1 VGFKGRIFAPIDSL
15 QLNLFRIVTGFIFA
29 FQFYK
34 FYGISVQFAQ
44 IPFHMTYDLFHWIR
58 PMEGFSAQL
67 FFGIAFMAAIAMA
80 LGIFY
85 RAAALITFI
94 GLLYSFLLDKT
105 IYNNHYYLFV
115 LIAGLLLVTDAHRG
129 LSISNPRSTT
139 AIPAWQLWLLQFQVS
154 IVYFYGAVNKMNYDW
169 LVMAEPIYHWLP
181 DMVGEWIE
189 QTDRWK
195 WAALAYGFS
204 YGGLLLDLMAGFL
217 VFIKGKLK
225 YGVMA
230 LMVLFSAMNSVLFNI
245 GYFPVFL
252 LGSLL
257 LFVDTPYLRRML
269 PFARSSGTMG
279 GVRNK
284 GLSVA
289 FLSLY
294 IAFQLLMPLRHYL
307 IHGWY
312 LWDERGMLFSWTMK
326 LRDKEPII
334 SLELRIPATN
344 EKYFVPIEEFLI
356 QRQAKYVAYRPMDL
370 LRFCHFIENHYR
382 KELEID
388 TDMEVYAEIYVRL
401 NHYRDHQ
408 LMINPY
414 VDLTSIDP
422 SVSFE
427 TGKQDWIVDLN
438 DDQFGLNPPDPI
450 SLPLTR
456 YRDQ

>member
-1 VGFKGRIFAPIDSL
+1 MGIKGRIFAPVDSL
-15 QLNLFRIVTGFIFA
+15 PLNLFRIATGLIFA

-34 FYGISVQFAQ
+34 FYGISESFAQ

-58 PMEGFSAQL
+58 PMEGLPAQL
-67 FFGIAFMAAIAMA
+67 FYGVAFLSAVAMA

-85 RAAALITFI
+85 RIAALLTFV

-115 LIAGLLLVTDAHRG
+115 LIAGLLLMTDAHKG
-129 LSISNPRSTT
+129 LSWSNPRHSTF
-139 AIPAWQLWLLQFQVS
+139 IPSWQLWLIQFQVS
-154 IVYFYGAVNKMNYDW
+154 IVYFFGAINKMNYDW

-189 QTDRWK
+189 HTDKWK
-195 WAALAYGFS
+195 WDALAYGFS
-204 YGGLLLDLMAGFL
+204 YGGLLLDLAAGFL
-217 VFIKGKLK
+217 VFLRGKLK
-225 YGVMA
+225 YGVMVF
-230 LMVLFSAMNSVLFNI
+230 MVLFSAMNSMLFNI

-257 LFVDTPYLRRML
+257 LFIDLAHLKRLL
-269 PFARSSGTMG
+269 PFVRSGEPNEERG
-279 GVRNK
+279 NK
-284 GLSVA
+284 TLSLA
-289 FLSLY
+289 FLSVY
-294 IAFQLLMPLRHYL
+294 IAFQILMPLRHHL

-334 SLELRIPATN
+334 SLELRIPATD
-344 EKYFVPIEEFLI
+344 ELYYVPIEDFLNE
-356 QRQAKYVAYRPMDL
+356 RQARYIAYRPMDL
-370 LRFCHFIENHYR
+370 LRFSHFIENHYR
-382 KELEID
+382 DELKLN

-401 NHYRDHQ
+401 NHYREHQ

-422 SVSFE
+422 HVSFQI
-427 TGKQDWIVDLN
+427 GKQDWIVDLN
-438 DDQFGLNPPDPI
+438 DDHFGLTPPKPI
-450 SLPLTR
+450 SVPLPR
-456 YRDQ
+456 YQNQ